1 MIIYKLCRLIRL
13 SSPNL
18 NYLMIAGML
27 FVYFSGIAYGIPKT
41 DPPAALALCFVS
53 VIFEVQWKVVSH
65 AVLILHMHIT
75 KGSKLD
81 VYNRLLLWN
90 WNDCCQIVEGLSYI
104 QVVHGIINLTP
115 YSSFVYV
122 CIY

>member
-1 MIIYKLCRLIRL
+1 M
-13 SSPNL
+13 
-18 NYLMIAGML
+18 
-27 FVYFSGIAYGIPKT
+27 YFSGIAYGIPKT
-41 DPPAALALCFVS
+41 DPPAASALCFVS
-53 VIFEVQWKVVSH
+53 VIFEVQWKAVSH

-90 WNDCCQIVEGLSYI
+90 WNDCSQIVEGLSYI
-104 QVVHGIINLTP
+104 QVVHGVINLTP

-122 CIY
+122 CMY